1 MILICSQEY
10 YQQNIAGDH
19 SFKNLLSKEYITDED
34 DPSVLTLWFKHHFNK
49 MAENLNIVMTLD
61 SHEALIS
68 ALKLGMGLGIATAH
82 LVWDEIQ
89 RGEVVPITTLRAN
102 MVNMISLVQLEDK
115 VPTLT
120 EKIFRDF
127 MITRMQTAEILKRF
141 QYAGS

>member
-1 MILICSQEY
+1 
-10 YQQNIAGDH
+10 
-19 SFKNLLSKEYITDED
+19 
-34 DPSVLTLWFKHHFNK
+34 

-68 ALKLGMGLGIATAH
+68 ALKLGMGLGVATAH

-89 RGEVVPITTLRAN
+89 RGEVIPITTLRAN
-102 MVNMISLVQLEDK
+102 MVNMISLVQLQDK

-120 EKIFRDF
+120 EKTFRDF

-141 QYAGS
+141 QYAGD